1 MFTVFAGGLV
11 WFTHGNK
18 NPAFYNPEEMVRVS
32 QVISGEWDYHRPV
45 LFELTISIMKQL
57 FHVPRDLQPVAEL
70 GRVVSAFYSVASIV
84 CLRLAIYFLCNRA
97 AAALLSCLLLCQRSL
112 T

>member
-57 FHVPRDLQPVAEL
+57 FHVPRDLQAVSETCR
-70 GRVVSAFYSVASIV
+70 GVSAFYFVASIA
-84 CLRLAIYFLCNRA
+84 CLSLAIYFFCKRA
-97 AAALLSCLLLCQRSL
+97 VAGPAFFRLL
-112 T
+112 